1 MLVPLTLKFPRQQR
15 FVAAAAL
22 QENAKL
28 LLQRLL
34 EAQRAQAPLV
44 RLLHAV
50 VALAQMRMYSRL
62 AHGWE
67 LVSDGQFEH
76 GARRMDEVG
85 RPLRAWLKSARAAST
100 R

>member
-1 MLVPLTLKFPRQQR
+1 MRWGLHWLVSLTLKFPRQRR

-50 VALAQMRMYSRL
+50 VALAQMRMYWPAGSRL
-62 AHGWE
+62 GTGVRWP
-67 LVSDGQFEH
+67 V
-76 GARRMDEVG
+76 
-85 RPLRAWLKSARAAST
+85 
-100 R
+100 